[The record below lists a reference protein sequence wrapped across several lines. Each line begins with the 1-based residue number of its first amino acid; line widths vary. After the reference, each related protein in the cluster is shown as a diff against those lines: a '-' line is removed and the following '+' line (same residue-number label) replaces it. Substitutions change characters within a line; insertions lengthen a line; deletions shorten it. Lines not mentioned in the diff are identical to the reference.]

1 MTFGAHKL
9 VHSEP
14 FSVDLYELWHLLSC
28 DLRKKFYRCTSIF
41 PALNYCSGIFFQILQ
56 LSIRSGAHKLF
67 RRFLDFSQF
76 LTAVSR
82 NLWRHLAT
90 KMRIMYCLWMADP
103 FWKIWKPHQNR
114 PINCHTILVRTM
126 SLSNEQRCGLGAWQ
140 TKTVTNTIFS
150 HLQPVKRIKS
160 NLKR

>member
-1 MTFGAHKL
+1 MTFGAHQL
-9 VHSEP
+9 VHS
-14 FSVDLYELWHLLSC
+14 DCYWTT
-28 DLRKKFYRCTSIF
+28 YRNFDTCCQRYLATCGRNWIF
-41 PALNYCSGIFFQILQ
+41 AI
-56 LSIRSGAHKLF
+56 
-67 RRFLDFSQF
+67 
-76 LTAVSR
+76 SR
-82 NLWRHLAT
+82 NLCRHLAT

-114 PINCHTILVRTM
+114 PINCHAILVRTM
-126 SLSNEQRCGLGAWQ
+126 SPSNEQRCGLGAWQ